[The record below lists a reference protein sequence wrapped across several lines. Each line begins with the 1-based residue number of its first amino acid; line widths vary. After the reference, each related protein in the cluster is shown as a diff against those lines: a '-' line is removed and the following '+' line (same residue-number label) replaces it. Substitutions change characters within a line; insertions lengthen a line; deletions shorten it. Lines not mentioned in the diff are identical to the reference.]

1 MVSET
6 PGPPPAPP
14 PLEAVE
20 QVRAYQQLTDEQLGQ
35 LVRAKQGHAPRLL
48 VPKQHH
54 LVQAQALH
62 ATAAAAAAKRAAEE
76 KESSSKE
83 GVGSKGI
90 VEQRALIGDSELTCK
105 QACTD

>member
-62 ATAAAAAAKRAAEE
+62 ATAAAAAAAAAARRASAVRTAPATAIAMAPR
-76 KESSSKE
+76 
-83 GVGSKGI
+83 G
-90 VEQRALIGDSELTCK
+90 
-105 QACTD
+105 

>member
-62 ATAAAAAAKRAAEE
+62 ATAAAAARRMSAVRTAPATAVAMAT
-76 KESSSKE
+76 S
-83 GVGSKGI
+83 G
-90 VEQRALIGDSELTCK
+90 
-105 QACTD
+105 